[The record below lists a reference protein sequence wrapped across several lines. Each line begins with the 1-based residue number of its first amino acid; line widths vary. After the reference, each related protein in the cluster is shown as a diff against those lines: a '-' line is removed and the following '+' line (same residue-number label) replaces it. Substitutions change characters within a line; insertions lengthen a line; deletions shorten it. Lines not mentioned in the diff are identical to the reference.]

1 MPDNKI
7 HSGRG
12 PGFLAKLRK
21 IFGLNIG
28 TVMFGAIF
36 IYMIFSVILYLTAS
50 HMESYQVPSGPL
62 SMNETYTGLAIM
74 TENVVQAD
82 AGGYVTY
89 YAREGTKINANGAVY
104 SLNSSRSADN
114 GASLTKEELADI
126 RSNMQSFS
134 KGFDPSKFNSTYS
147 FKYQLNGSIL
157 QYASDNSGDSS
168 ASSLSED
175 GEETAITTT
184 VASDPNIRRAQTDG
198 IILYSTDGYETKTVD
213 NVTTSDFDQNSY
225 QETDLKTDGQVK
237 AGDDIYTIITDE
249 RWSLL
254 IPLSEKQAA
263 NLKDRTSIRVKFLK
277 DDLTQTGDFSIMEID
292 GSKYGKIDFN
302 KGLIRYASDRFL
314 EIELVTNNV
323 TGLKIPLSSIVTKEF
338 YAIPSKYLTMD
349 KDSQQ
354 SGFMLA
360 GRNKKGNSTTTFVS
374 AGIYGRD
381 ELTDEETQKTSYIYY
396 VDKNKFKEGDAIVD
410 PDSGEKFVI
419 GDTEVLEGV
428 YCINQGYAV
437 FRRIE
442 ILDENEEYAVVS
454 KETYNGLV
462 RYDRIVKNADKVSEQ
477 DILY

>member
-1 MPDNKI
+1 MPDNNVR
-7 HSGRG
+7 SGRT
-12 PGFLAKLRK
+12 PGILAKLRK

-28 TVMFGAIF
+28 TVMFGAIL
-36 IYMIFSVILYLTAS
+36 IYMIFSVMLYLTAS

-82 AGGYVTY
+82 ASGYVTY

-104 SLNSSRSADN
+104 SLNTSKASDNSS
-114 GASLTKEELADI
+114 SLSKEELSDI

-157 QYASDNSGDSS
+157 QYASDGSS
-168 ASSLSED
+168 VSTVTTTNED
-175 GEETAITTT
+175 GEEITTT
-184 VASDPNIRRAQTDG
+184 TAVSSDPNIRRAETDG
-198 IILYSTDGYETKTVD
+198 IILYSKDGYEAKTVD
-213 NVTTSDFDQNSY
+213 NVTSADFDQNSY
-225 QETDLKTDGQVK
+225 QETDLKTEDQIK
-237 AGDDIYTIITDE
+237 AGDDIYTIISDE

-263 NLKDRTSIRVKFLK
+263 DLKDRTSIRVKFLK
-277 DDLTQTGDFSIMEID
+277 DNLTQMGDFSIKEID
-292 GSKYGKIDFN
+292 GSKYGQIDFN

-323 TGLKIPLSSIVTKEF
+323 TGLKIPLSSVVTKEF
-338 YAIPSKYLTMD
+338 YAIPSKFLTTD
-349 KDSQQ
+349 KETQQ
-354 SGFMLA
+354 SGFMLS
-360 GRNKKGNSTTTFVS
+360 GRNKKGNSTTTFVK

-381 ELTDEETQKTSYIYY
+381 EVTDEKTQKTSYIYSI
-396 VDKNKFKEGDAIVD
+396 DKSKFKEGDAIVD
-410 PDSGEKFVI
+410 PDDGEKFVI